1 MSNRLDPEQD
11 RHYVDPDL
19 DPNCLQR
26 LSVDSL
32 LMVVIE
38 VSGSLKEMNARYF
51 KSLCCL
57 ILTKHFINIKCRNKL
72 VLENSLSVFLMIFTA
87 PR

>member
-1 MSNRLDPEQD
+1 MQVLILVQTVCNG
-11 RHYVDPDL
+11 
-19 DPNCLQR
+19 
-26 LSVDSL
+26 LSVDPL

-72 VLENSLSVFLMIFTA
+72 VLESSLSVFSNDIHSTPDITLKCL
-87 PR
+87 

>member
-1 MSNRLDPEQD
+1 MSNSLDPDQD
-11 RHYVDPDL
+11 QRYVSPDL
-19 DPNCLQR
+19 VLNYLRR

-38 VSGSLKEMNARYF
+38 VSGSLKEMNSRYF